1 MARDSRTKKNDT
13 KKDNTKK
20 RKSTETKKK
29 GMADPRA
36 AIAVR
41 LSSVFGRCA
50 ALPAESD
57 PTVCEANGISMDQ
70 YPEELLSLYERNNET
85 ETFVE
90 EYPLKKRR
98 SRRLT

>member
-57 PTVCEANGISMDQ
+57 PTRIKELKNGVGLRTHIQ
-70 YPEELLSLYERNNET
+70 I
-85 ETFVE
+85 
-90 EYPLKKRR
+90 
-98 SRRLT
+98 

>member
-57 PTVCEANGISMDQ
+57 PTVCESKRHFNGSVPGGAVVALREKQ
-70 YPEELLSLYERNNET
+70 
-85 ETFVE
+85 
-90 EYPLKKRR
+90 
-98 SRRLT
+98 

>member
-41 LSSVFGRCA
+41 LSSAFGRCA
-50 ALPAESD
+50 ALPVESD
-57 PTVCEANGISMDQ
+57 PTVCKSKRHFNGSVPGGAVVALREKQ
-70 YPEELLSLYERNNET
+70 
-85 ETFVE
+85 
-90 EYPLKKRR
+90 
-98 SRRLT
+98 

>member
-41 LSSVFGRCA
+41 LSSVLGGVRRFRQNPIQRYA
-50 ALPAESD
+50 K
-57 PTVCEANGISMDQ
+57 ANGISMDQ
-70 YPEELLSLYERNNET
+70 YPEELLSLYERNNRDGDVRRRIS
-85 ETFVE
+85 VE
-90 EYPLKKRR
+90 KRGGAGD
-98 SRRLT
+98 

>member
-1 MARDSRTKKNDT
+1 MIRENNTLEWQETAEQKRMTQRRIIQRRERARR
-13 KKDNTKK
+13 
-20 RKSTETKKK
+20 RKKK

-57 PTVCEANGISMDQ
+57 PAVCESKRHFNGSVPGGAVVALREKQ
-70 YPEELLSLYERNNET
+70 
-85 ETFVE
+85 
-90 EYPLKKRR
+90 
-98 SRRLT
+98 

>member
-1 MARDSRTKKNDT
+1 MARDSRTKKNDTKKNDT

-41 LSSVFGRCA
+41 LSSAFGRCA

-57 PTVCEANGISMDQ
+57 PTVCKSKRHFNGSVPGGAVVALREKQ
-70 YPEELLSLYERNNET
+70 
-85 ETFVE
+85 
-90 EYPLKKRR
+90 
-98 SRRLT
+98 

>member
-1 MARDSRTKKNDT
+1 MIRENNTLECRTKKNDT

-41 LSSVFGRCA
+41 LSSAFGRCA

-57 PTVCEANGISMDQ
+57 PTVCKSKRHFNGSVPGGAVVALREKQ
-70 YPEELLSLYERNNET
+70 
-85 ETFVE
+85 
-90 EYPLKKRR
+90 
-98 SRRLT
+98 

>member
-41 LSSVFGRCA
+41 LSPDFGRCA

-57 PTVCEANGISMDQ
+57 PAICESKQHFNGSVPGGAVVALREKQ
-70 YPEELLSLYERNNET
+70 
-85 ETFVE
+85 
-90 EYPLKKRR
+90 
-98 SRRLT
+98 